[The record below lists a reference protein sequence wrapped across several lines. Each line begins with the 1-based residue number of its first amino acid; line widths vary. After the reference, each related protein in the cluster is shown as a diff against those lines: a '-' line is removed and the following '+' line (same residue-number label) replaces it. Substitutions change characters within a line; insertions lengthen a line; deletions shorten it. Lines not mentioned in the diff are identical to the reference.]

1 MNDKY
6 NIMQGVIIMESKVKQ
21 ALTFVAEMI
30 VEQYDI
36 TKNNV
41 FKLNLKELVKEF
53 GVKKNY
59 IEFVVMTIYT
69 TFDYY

>member
-1 MNDKY
+1 M
-6 NIMQGVIIMESKVKQ
+6 VIIMESKVKQ

>member
-1 MNDKY
+1 MSYKY
-6 NIMQGVIIMESKVKQ
+6 NIIQGAIIMNENIKQ
-21 ALTFVAEMI
+21 ALNFCAEMI

-59 IEFVVMTIYT
+59 IEFVAMTIYT